1 VKEEDHQAAPNRRS
15 DMLGVIVRVGLIAG
29 TLDIADSLIFNA
41 FPGITPGMIFQ
52 YIASGL
58 VGLRAFHWGGASVA
72 LGVVIHYFV
81 ALTWTAVFYLASRR
95 FAILSR
101 RPVISGLL
109 YGVAVYLF
117 MDLVALP
124 LSGVPRPVKAVTLAS
139 RINGVLALMICIG
152 LTVSMLLRRAMVRTH
167 PS

>member
-1 VKEEDHQAAPNRRS
+1 
-15 DMLGVIVRVGLIAG
+15 MLGVIVRVGLIAG

-41 FPGITPGMIFQ
+41 FRGITPGMIFQ

-58 VGLRAFHWGGASVA
+58 VGLRAFHWGSASVA

-117 MDLVALP
+117 MNLVALP

-139 RINGVLALMICIG
+139 RFNRLDA
-152 LTVSMLLRRAMVRTH
+152 AA
-167 PS
+167 PSHSPDPSILI